1 MLYGGSILAAL
12 DNRNASAVAAKT
24 GGIVQLAN
32 YVVGLSG
39 GAWVSG
45 SWALSGFPH
54 LQRTSDHNLLF
65 R

>member
-45 SWALSGFPH
+45 SWALSGFPQ